1 MGYIGPSP
9 NPGQNREVDDIS
21 SSFNGGTASFTLQ
34 VNGQNVSP
42 GSANA
47 IIVSLGG
54 VVQNPGTDYTVAA
67 STITFT
73 TNPASGLSFFGLVL
87 GQGIDSQ
94 TIADGQSPT
103 MAAPSITG
111 DLSIADKIVHTGDTN
126 TAIRFPAADTI
137 TAETG
142 GSERV
147 RVDSSG
153 NVGIG
158 TTSPAQIFH
167 VKNSGTHT
175 TWRIENDNAD
185 FLIQAGDAGA
195 DGLHFYDFDNSAYR
209 MTIANSGKVGIGTT
223 SPSQKL
229 QVTSGNILLDGTDQF
244 IYLSSDADQ
253 WLSANAASNYL
264 RFGTGNAERM
274 RLRATTGG
282 LMINDDGS
290 TRIGEPKL
298 HVLNGGAGNNV
309 ASFFFNTTDDRDA
322 ILIRHNGA
330 TTGTGRKLINFLSD
344 QGNSAGFIICDRTST
359 TYNTGS
365 DYRLKENEVLI
376 SDGITRL
383 KTLKPYRFNFK
394 DNPSKI
400 VDGFFAHEVTA
411 VPEAIAGIKDETE
424 DILYTEEDTIP
435 SGKNIGDIK
444 ETIPK
449 YQGIDQSR
457 LVPLLTAALQE
468 AIAKI
473 EVLETKVAALEAA

>member
-21 SSFNGGTASFTLQ
+21 SGFNGGTASFTLQ

-54 VVQNPGTDYTVAA
+54 VVQNPGTDYTIAA

-137 TAETG
+137 TAETS
-142 GSERV
+142 GSERL

-153 NVGIG
+153 RFLIG
-158 TTSPAQIFH
+158 TTSYKSNLNNSADSSGQISQFH
-167 VKNSGTHT
+167 H
-175 TWRIENDNAD
+175 
-185 FLIQAGDAGA
+185 AGDNINGCLSVFAYSGSTSPTTRGCKLQLHRARSSDGSTNTILSNGDLIGSVDFKGNDGTSFTLSSKIEAFVDGGTGTDDMPGRLVFSTSA
-195 DGLHFYDFDNSAYR
+195 DG
-209 MTIANSGKVGIGTT
+209 SGAPT
-223 SPSQKL
+223 
-229 QVTSGNILLDGTDQF
+229 
-244 IYLSSDADQ
+244 
-253 WLSANAASNYL
+253 
-264 RFGTGNAERM
+264 ERM
-274 RLRATTGG
+274 RLDSSGRLLLGLTSTVGPTEGIFYLKGNTGSS
-282 LMINDDGS
+282 GS
-290 TRIGEPKL
+290 ISVFQSNGNALGGRDFIRFLNQSGGE
-298 HVLNGGAGNNV
+298 AGSIEHNNENSV
-309 ASFFFNTTDDRDA
+309 SFNT
-322 ILIRHNGA
+322 
-330 TTGTGRKLINFLSD
+330 S
-344 QGNSAGFIICDRTST
+344 
-359 TYNTGS
+359 S

-383 KTLKPYRFNFK
+383 KTLKPYRFNWK
-394 DNPSKI
+394 SNSSTI
-400 VDGFFAHEVTA
+400 VDGFFAHEVSDA
-411 VPEAIAGIKDETE
+411 VPEAISGTKDQTQ
-424 DILYTEEDTIP
+424 DILYTESDTIP
-435 SGKNIGDIK
+435 SDKKVGDVK
-444 ETIPK
+444 ETVPD
-449 YQGIDQSR
+449 YQQIDQSK

-468 AIAKI
+468 AVTKI
-473 EVLETKVAALEAA
+473 ETLETKVAALEAA